1 MTDTESHTDDTTE
14 PTAEAASRPD
24 STDVE
29 TDAGPDTDSDGGG
42 RSIAVYAQWVA
53 FGILVLVALIA
64 SLQFYFA
71 ASAAVNEFVTRRYR
85 PLFRA
90 GFNLV
95 VVLVAATGISL
106 LARRLT

>member
-1 MTDTESHTDDTTE
+1 MTDTASDTDDTTVSPDE
-14 PTAEAASRPD
+14 SPVPD
-24 STDVE
+24 SDPADEATA
-29 TDAGPDTDSDGGG
+29 AGDSDG
-42 RSIAVYAQWVA
+42 RSIARYAQWAA
-53 FGILVLVALIA
+53 FGILVLVALVA

-95 VVLVAATGISL
+95 VVLAAATGVSL
-106 LARRLT
+106 LVRRLA

>member
-1 MTDTESHTDDTTE
+1 MTDTPSDTDDTTE
-14 PTAEAASRPD
+14 PPASPEIPEPSPD
-24 STDVE
+24 HTPE
-29 TDAGPDTDSDGGG
+29 TDDGG
-42 RSIAVYAQWVA
+42 RSIAVYAQWAA
-53 FGILVLVALIA
+53 FGILVLIALVA

-106 LARRLT
+106 LVRRLA

>member
-1 MTDTESHTDDTTE
+1 MTDPTPDPDDTTASPAE
-14 PTAEAASRPD
+14 SPVTDDADGTTDTAD
-24 STDVE
+24 S
-29 TDAGPDTDSDGGG
+29 GG
-42 RSIAVYAQWVA
+42 RSIARYAQWAA
-53 FGILVLVALIA
+53 FGILVLVALVA

-106 LARRLT
+106 LVRRLA